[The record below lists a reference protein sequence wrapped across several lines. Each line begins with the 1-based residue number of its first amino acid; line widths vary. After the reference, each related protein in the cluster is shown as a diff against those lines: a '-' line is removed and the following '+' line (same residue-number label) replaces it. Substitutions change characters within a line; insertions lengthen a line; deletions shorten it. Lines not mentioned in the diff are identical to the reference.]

1 MTKPIIVYYST
12 ISIRNSICF
21 LFFQVQKYV
30 STQNKQ
36 LDSENVLFC
45 RNGHLSTIL
54 FICLVL
60 FIYLVQF
67 RKRVLKPSRRIF
79 AFYLL
84 GYLSLVITP
93 SVFFYTYLSL

>member
-1 MTKPIIVYYST
+1 MIVYYST
-12 ISIRNSICF
+12 TSIRSSICF
-21 LFFQVQKYV
+21 LICLFLRKYV
-30 STQNKQ
+30 STLSKQ
-36 LDSENVLFC
+36 LNSENVLFC

-54 FICLVL
+54 YICLLL

-67 RKRVLKPSRRIF
+67 RKRILNPSRRIF

-93 SVFFYTYLSL
+93 SVIFYAYLLL